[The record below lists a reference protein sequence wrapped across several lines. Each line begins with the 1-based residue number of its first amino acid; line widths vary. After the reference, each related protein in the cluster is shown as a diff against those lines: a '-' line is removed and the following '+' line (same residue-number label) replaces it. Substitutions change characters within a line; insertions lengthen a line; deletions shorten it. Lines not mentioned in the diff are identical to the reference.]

1 MWSVN
6 YLANRIILSI
16 EKLNPMKTQK
26 QKIALFLKGLGIFLI
41 SALLLLFI
49 FRDTL
54 LQKAITKVIA
64 KCDQDYH
71 CYLTIKKVSFD
82 GLSVVE
88 IQNIVLKPKQADTLL
103 SIEKIKTKINLLQLI
118 TGDIQLEGL
127 ELKNG
132 YIQLIKNRKG
142 RNFDVFFP
150 KEKKK
155 DHSEEK
161 GNYAELAYRLLSK
174 VLNLVPTDMHLE
186 NLSLRL
192 EDMGRKVTF
201 KMNQLQLKEQQLQ
214 TTIQVN
220 ANNFSQNWNIKGF
233 ADPRNRIAD
242 LKFFNS
248 DTTKIKVPYLEE
260 RYNLLSSFD
269 SIRVN
274 VSKIEMESGE
284 LHINGFASI
293 VNLTINHPKI
303 AKKEVVVKRA
313 RFDYR
318 FLFGEHFMAIDSS
331 STLQMNAIKLHPF
344 ASYSTEEDTVYS
356 LKMRIP
362 KMKAQEFVTS
372 LPQGLFSHFEGMEIE
387 GNFAYDLNYKYIK
400 NKPNQLVFES
410 KLKKENLRILKYG
423 QANLA
428 KLNSEFTYRAI
439 ENEVPQRPIVVGIS
453 NPLFTPL
460 DRISPYLQKCVLTSE
475 DPSFFSHRGFINEAF
490 KQSILKNIR
499 TKKFSRGASTISM
512 QLVKNVFLTREKTL
526 SRKLE
531 EILLVY
537 ILENNRI
544 ASKQRML
551 EVYFN
556 VIEWGP
562 NVYGIAEASQF
573 YFNKKPLDLNLREC
587 LFLAA
592 IVPKPKKFMYQ
603 FDSEGFLKSRANKQ
617 QSFIRNLMLRRGLI
631 TSEDTVGQ
639 SIPLP
644 LLGNA
649 RTYLKIKVQDSI
661 PMDSLFTIDM
671 NMIQ

>member
-1 MWSVN
+1 
-6 YLANRIILSI
+6 
-16 EKLNPMKTQK
+16 MKTQK

-41 SALLLLFI
+41 GALLLLFI

-54 LQKAITKVIA
+54 LQKAISKIVA

-71 CYLTIKKVSFD
+71 CRLIIKKVSFD
-82 GLSVVE
+82 GLSGIE
-88 IQNIVLKPKQADTLL
+88 IRNIVLVPKQADTLL
-103 SIEKIKTKINLLQLI
+103 SIEKIKTKINLFQLV

-127 ELKNG
+127 EMKNG
-132 YIQLIKNRKG
+132 YIQLIKNKKG
-142 RNFDVFFP
+142 RNFDGFFAKQK
-150 KEKKK
+150 KE
-155 DHSEEK
+155 DHNEEK
-161 GNYAELAYRLLSK
+161 GNYAKLAYRLLSK

-186 NLSLRL
+186 NLSLRIV
-192 EDMGRKVTF
+192 DMGRKVSF
-201 KMNQLQLKEQQLQ
+201 KMNQLQLQDQQLR
-214 TTIQVN
+214 TTILVN
-220 ANNFSQNWNIKGF
+220 ANNFYQSWNIKGY
-233 ADPRNRIAD
+233 ADPRNKIAD

-260 RYNLLSSFD
+260 RYNLRSSFD

-274 VSKIEMESGE
+274 VSKIEMERGE
-284 LHINGFASI
+284 LHVDGFASI

-303 AKKEVVVKRA
+303 AKKEVVVRKA

-362 KMKAQEFVTS
+362 KMKAQDFVTS

-387 GNFAYDLNYKYIK
+387 GNFDYDLNYKYIK
-400 NKPNQLVFES
+400 NKPNQLVFDS
-410 KLKKENLRILKYG
+410 KLKKDNLRILKYG

-439 ENEVPQRPIVVGIS
+439 ENGVPQRPIVVGIS

-544 ASKQRML
+544 ASKERML

-573 YFNKKPLDLNLREC
+573 YFNKKPSDLNLREC

-617 QSFIRNLMLRRGLI
+617 QFFIRNLMLRRGLI
-631 TSEDTVGQ
+631 SSEDTVGQ
-639 SIPLP
+639 SVPLS

-649 RTYLKIKVQDSI
+649 RSYLKIKVQDSI
-661 PMDSLFTIDM
+661 PMDSLYMNDIDM
-671 NMIQ
+671 IQ

>member
-1 MWSVN
+1 
-6 YLANRIILSI
+6 
-16 EKLNPMKTQK
+16 MKTQK
-26 QKIALFLKGLGIFLI
+26 QKIVLFLKGLGIFLM

-82 GLSVVE
+82 GLSVIE

-103 SIEKIKTKINLLQLI
+103 SIEKIKTKINLFQLI

-155 DHSEEK
+155 DHNEEK

-303 AKKEVVVKRA
+303 ANKEVVVERA

-387 GNFAYDLNYKYIK
+387 GNFTYDLNYKYIK

-649 RTYLKIKVQDSI
+649 RSYLKIKVQDSI

>member
-1 MWSVN
+1 
-6 YLANRIILSI
+6 
-16 EKLNPMKTQK
+16 MKTQK
-26 QKIALFLKGLGIFLI
+26 QKIVFFLKGLGIFLI
-41 SALLLLFI
+41 CALLLLFI

-54 LQKAITKVIA
+54 LQKAITKIAA

-71 CYLTIKKVSFD
+71 CRLTIKKISFD
-82 GLSVVE
+82 GLSGVE
-88 IQNIVLKPKQADTLL
+88 IQNIVLTPKQADTLL
-103 SIEKIKTKINLLQLI
+103 SIEKIKTKINLFQLV
-118 TGDIQLEGL
+118 TGDIQLERL
-127 ELKNG
+127 EIKNG
-132 YIQLIKNRKG
+132 YIQLIKNKKG
-142 RNFDVFFP
+142 RNFDGFFP
-150 KEKKK
+150 KEKKEDPNK
-155 DHSEEK
+155 EK
-161 GNYAELAYRLLSK
+161 GNYAKLAYRLLSK
-174 VLNLVPTDMHLE
+174 VFNLVPTDMRLN
-186 NLSLRL
+186 NLSLRI
-192 EDMGRKVTF
+192 EDMGRKVTL
-201 KMNQLQLKEQQLQ
+201 KMKQLQLKDQQLQ
-214 TTIQVN
+214 TIIQVN
-220 ANNFSQNWNIKGF
+220 TSSFSQNWNIKGF
-233 ADPRNRIAD
+233 ADPRNKKAD

-248 DTTKIKVPYLEE
+248 DTTQIKVPYLEE

-284 LHINGFASI
+284 LHVDGFASI

-303 AKKEVVVKRA
+303 AKKEVVVKKA

-318 FLFGEHFMAIDSS
+318 FLFGEDFIAVDSS

-344 ASYSTEEDTVYS
+344 ASYSTEKDTVYS
-356 LKMRIP
+356 LKMRIQ
-362 KMKAQEFVTS
+362 KMKAQDFVAS

-387 GNFAYDLNYKYIK
+387 GNFTYDLNYKYIK
-400 NKPNQLVFES
+400 NKPNQLVFVS

-439 ENEVPQRPIVVGIS
+439 ENGIPQRPIIVGIT
-453 NPLFTPL
+453 NPLFTPIEQ
-460 DRISPYLQKCVLTSE
+460 ISPYLQKCVLTSE

-544 ASKQRML
+544 ASKERML

-573 YFNKKPLDLNLREC
+573 YFNKKPSDLNLKEC

-603 FDSEGFLKSRANKQ
+603 FDSDGFLKSRANKQ
-617 QSFIRNLMLRRGLI
+617 QTFIRNLMLRRGLI

-639 SIPLP
+639 SIPISLV
-644 LLGNA
+644 GNA
-649 RTYLKIKVQDSI
+649 RSYLNIKVQDTI
-661 PMDSLFTIDM
+661 PMDSLFVNEMETI
-671 NMIQ
+671 Q

>member
-1 MWSVN
+1 
-6 YLANRIILSI
+6 
-16 EKLNPMKTQK
+16 MKTQK
-26 QKIALFLKGLGIFLI
+26 QKIVFFLKGLGIFLI
-41 SALLLLFI
+41 CALLLLFI

-54 LQKAITKVIA
+54 LQKAITKIAA

-71 CYLTIKKVSFD
+71 CRLTIKKISFD
-82 GLSVVE
+82 GLSGVE
-88 IQNIVLKPKQADTLL
+88 IQNIVLTPKQADTLL
-103 SIEKIKTKINLLQLI
+103 SIEKIKTKINLFQLV
-118 TGDIQLEGL
+118 TGDIQLERL
-127 ELKNG
+127 EIKNG
-132 YIQLIKNRKG
+132 FIQLIKNKKG
-142 RNFDVFFP
+142 RNFDGFFP
-150 KEKKK
+150 KENKENHK
-155 DHSEEK
+155 EEK
-161 GNYAELAYRLLSK
+161 GNYAKLAYRLLSK
-174 VLNLVPTDMHLE
+174 VFNLVPTDMRLN
-186 NLSLRL
+186 NLSLRI
-192 EDMGRKVTF
+192 EDMGRKVTL
-201 KMNQLQLKEQQLQ
+201 KMKQLQLKDQQLQ
-214 TTIQVN
+214 TIIQVN
-220 ANNFSQNWNIKGF
+220 TSSFSQNWNIKGF
-233 ADPRNRIAD
+233 ADPRNKKAD

-248 DTTKIKVPYLEE
+248 DTTQIKVPYLEE

-284 LHINGFASI
+284 LHVDGFASI

-303 AKKEVVVKRA
+303 AKKEVVVKKA

-318 FLFGEHFMAIDSS
+318 FLFGEDFIAVDSS

-344 ASYSTEEDTVYS
+344 ASYSTEDDTIYS

-362 KMKAQEFVTS
+362 KMKAQDFVAS
-372 LPQGLFSHFEGMEIE
+372 LPQGLFTHFEGMEIE
-387 GNFAYDLNYKYIK
+387 GNFTYDLNYKYIK
-400 NKPNQLVFES
+400 NKPNQLVFDS
-410 KLKKENLRILKYG
+410 NLKKENLRILKYG

-439 ENEVPQRPIVVGIS
+439 ENGIPQRPIIVGIT
-453 NPLFTPL
+453 NPLFTPIEQ
-460 DRISPYLQKCVLTSE
+460 ISPYLQKCVLTSE

-544 ASKQRML
+544 ASKERML

-562 NVYGIAEASQF
+562 NIYGIAEASQF
-573 YFNKKPLDLNLREC
+573 YFNKKPSDLNLKEC

-603 FDSEGFLKSRANKQ
+603 FDSDGFLKSRANKQ

-639 SIPLP
+639 SIPISLV
-644 LLGNA
+644 GNA
-649 RTYLKIKVQDSI
+649 RSYLNIKVQDTI
-661 PMDSLFTIDM
+661 QMDSLFVNEMETI
-671 NMIQ
+671 Q

>member
-1 MWSVN
+1 
-6 YLANRIILSI
+6 
-16 EKLNPMKTQK
+16 MKTQK
-26 QKIALFLKGLGIFLI
+26 QKIVFFLKGLGIFLI
-41 SALLLLFI
+41 CALLLLFI

-54 LQKAITKVIA
+54 LQKAITKIAA

-71 CYLTIKKVSFD
+71 CRLTIKKISFD
-82 GLSVVE
+82 GLSGVE
-88 IQNIVLKPKQADTLL
+88 IQNIVLTPKQADTLL
-103 SIEKIKTKINLLQLI
+103 SIEKIKTKINLFQLV
-118 TGDIQLEGL
+118 TGDIQLERL
-127 ELKNG
+127 EIKNG
-132 YIQLIKNRKG
+132 YIQLIKNKKG
-142 RNFDVFFP
+142 RNFDGFFP
-150 KEKKK
+150 KEKKEDPNK
-155 DHSEEK
+155 EK
-161 GNYAELAYRLLSK
+161 GNYAKLAYRLLSK
-174 VLNLVPTDMHLE
+174 VFNLVPTDMHLN
-186 NLSLRL
+186 NLSLRI
-192 EDMGRKVTF
+192 EDMGRKVTL
-201 KMNQLQLKEQQLQ
+201 KMKQLQLKDQQLQ
-214 TTIQVN
+214 TIIQVN
-220 ANNFSQNWNIKGF
+220 TSSFSQNWNIKGF
-233 ADPRNRIAD
+233 ADPRNKKAD

-248 DTTKIKVPYLEE
+248 DTTQIKVPYLEE

-284 LHINGFASI
+284 LHVDGFASI

-303 AKKEVVVKRA
+303 AKKEVVVKKA

-318 FLFGEHFMAIDSS
+318 FLFGEDFIAVDSS

-344 ASYSTEEDTVYS
+344 ASYSTEDDTIYS

-362 KMKAQEFVTS
+362 KMEAQDFVTS
-372 LPQGLFSHFEGMEIE
+372 LPQGLFTHFEGMEIE
-387 GNFAYDLNYKYIK
+387 GNFTYDLNYKYIK
-400 NKPNQLVFES
+400 NKPNQLVFDS

-439 ENEVPQRPIVVGIS
+439 ENGIPQRPIIVGIT
-453 NPLFTPL
+453 NPLFTPIEQ
-460 DRISPYLQKCVLTSE
+460 ISPYLQKCVLTSE

-544 ASKQRML
+544 ASKERML

-573 YFNKKPLDLNLREC
+573 YFNKKPSDLNLKEC

-603 FDSEGFLKSRANKQ
+603 FDSDGFLKSRANKQ
-617 QSFIRNLMLRRGLI
+617 QTFIRNLMLRRGLI

-639 SIPLP
+639 SIPISLV
-644 LLGNA
+644 GNA
-649 RTYLKIKVQDSI
+649 RSYLNIKVQDTI
-661 PMDSLFTIDM
+661 PMDSLFVNEMETI
-671 NMIQ
+671 Q